1 MGPIHLCPVEV
12 FQLLRGRTIS
22 AGKPHVVQCDSS
34 ANLGRRTAELFR
46 RASEER
52 VVAGRRRALYT
63 MHSTRV
69 TAVSYLLKAGLSE
82 KIILVLCNW
91 SSDQVLHYGRRLAL
105 DPGVVGL
112 WPFYNPE
119 SIAEVYAGGGPGRGA
134 AGRKRKRSKGG

>member
-1 MGPIHLCPVEV
+1 MLRARALC
-12 FQLLRGRTIS
+12 
-22 AGKPHVVQCDSS
+22 AGKPHVAQCNSS
-34 ANLGRRTAELFR
+34 TQLGRRISELFR
-46 RASEER
+46 RASEDR
-52 VVAGRRRALYT
+52 MVPGRKRAWYT

-69 TAVSYLLKAGLSE
+69 AAVSYLLKAGLSE